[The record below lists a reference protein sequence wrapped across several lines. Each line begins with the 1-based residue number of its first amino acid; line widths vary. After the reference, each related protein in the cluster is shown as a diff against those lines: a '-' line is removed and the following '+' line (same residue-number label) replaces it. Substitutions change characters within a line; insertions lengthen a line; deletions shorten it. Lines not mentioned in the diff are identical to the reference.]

1 MSQNVRFKE
10 QKLGLPAEDV
20 EAAGV
25 EAAGVA
31 AAGGEAAWV
40 EAAAPEVM
48 LDDGQVNVLEAGME
62 VVIEPRE
69 VLETESEQCRCHCQD
84 VENVGK
90 IFSSILSAK
99 YKNLSNPVL

>member
-1 MSQNVRFKE
+1 M
-10 QKLGLPAEDV
+10 
-20 EAAGV
+20 
-25 EAAGVA
+25 
-31 AAGGEAAWV
+31 
-40 EAAAPEVM
+40 
-48 LDDGQVNVLEAGME
+48 NVLEAGME

-99 YKNLSNPVL
+99 